1 MTALITFAVCAPLGM
16 VLARWLAKRGERRH
30 L

>member
-1 MTALITFAVCAPLGM
+1 MTALVTFAVCAPIGM
-16 VLARWLAKRGERRH
+16 LLAHFLAKRGERRN